1 MNLLPLVVILAH
13 MMRVPEI
20 KNPAFRENLAH
31 ILKLAP
37 QHAALML
44 EVCSEL
50 NQANCMGASPKAMKT
65 KNFAQ
70 ILEFSQHFIQGL
82 WFGEDPLLQLPGF
95 NMDEVKNYRR
105 ILKEH

>member
-20 KNPAFRENLAH
+20 KNPAFRENLTH

-44 EVCSEL
+44 EVCAEL
-50 NQANCMGASPKAMKT
+50 
-65 KNFAQ
+65 
-70 ILEFSQHFIQGL
+70 H
-82 WFGEDPLLQLPGF
+82 
-95 NMDEVKNYRR
+95 
-105 ILKEH
+105 